1 MHLPYVRYHKEL
13 KMTMKLSDQAV
24 GALLM
29 TLQKCLAEQVDIT
42 DLLRDWNLEEKDNEI
57 FVINP
62 PYIKNDNN
70 DPISTFDPSE

>member
-1 MHLPYVRYHKEL
+1 
-13 KMTMKLSDQAV
+13 MTMKLSDQAV